1 MKNLTCREHCW
12 KYKLCEVGQDKNTL
26 CRFFEPKSNFLGEK
40 DDDPTQK
47 YKTGGII
54 QR

>member
-1 MKNLTCREHCW
+1 MKKLTCREHCW

-40 DDDPTQK
+40 DKLNRIRAENPF
-47 YKTGGII
+47 
-54 QR
+54 